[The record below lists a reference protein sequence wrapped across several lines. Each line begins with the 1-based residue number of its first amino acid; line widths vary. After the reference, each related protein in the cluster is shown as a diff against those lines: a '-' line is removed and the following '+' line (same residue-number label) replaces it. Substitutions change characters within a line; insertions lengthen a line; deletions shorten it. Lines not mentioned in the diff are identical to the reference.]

1 MKTQQAE
8 HSTGPGAVQTPAPL
22 PAQLVA
28 GSFLGHVLSAA
39 LLCTLAVSA
48 AQAQSSPR
56 LLSGL
61 NGSNGFKI
69 DGALADDQLGDAVS
83 NAGDV
88 NGDGLDDLLVGAP
101 GADPN
106 GSLSG
111 SSYVLFGQSGGF
123 ASPLSVSTLTGNSGF
138 QLNGEAMFDISG
150 SSLAGAGDVNGDG
163 LDDFLIGAFSAQP
176 NGANSGRAYL
186 VFGTT
191 TGFPSPLALSALN
204 GSNGVQIDG
213 EAAGDGAGE
222 SISSAGDINGD
233 GFADV
238 LIRAANGG
246 QSGRAYV
253 VFGQS
258 AGFLSPL
265 ALGSLNGQN
274 GFRLDSTEGDGQVSS
289 VSGLGDVNG
298 DGVDDLIVGTLRTA
312 AGLPAAQRSYVLF
325 GNRNGF
331 DAAIALSALGG
342 TVGFR
347 IDGEAV
353 GSPTVSAAGDVNG
366 DGLNDLLVGEPSAAG
381 NSGSAYVV
389 YGRSSGFSSP
399 LLLSSLSSTEG
410 FRLDGELAND
420 RAGVALAGAG
430 DLNGDGMDDLLIGTG
445 RADPNFGV
453 IGISYVVY
461 GRSSFPAT
469 LALASLD
476 GINGYALTGEVARD
490 FMGASVS
497 GAGDLNGD
505 GLDDLVVGASRSDM
519 SANNAGRSYVVFGAR
534 DRIFRDGNENTN
546 LDQVY
551 PRLAVRAG
559 FIGSAVRW
567 SNGATCNCDDA
578 PFDFNIYRSGADMAF
593 FWPSGGVNAGV
604 VSGSTYEVL
613 QPGAVIGANSTFS
626 ADATVAA
633 TANWRAGTTGYLG
646 FRWANLNSGFIAYG
660 YAKIQT
666 TGPNGYPVKILR
678 YGINLTGLSVTIPPE

>member
-1 MKTQQAE
+1 MKTQQEE

-22 PAQLVA
+22 SPHSVS
-28 GSFLGHVLSAA
+28 GSFLGHVLSVV
-39 LLCTLAVSA
+39 LLCTLTVSSV
-48 AQAQSSPR
+48 QAQSSPL
-56 LLSGL
+56 LLSSL

-69 DGALADDQLGDAVS
+69 DGALADDQLGAAVS

-88 NGDGLDDLLVGAP
+88 NGDGLDDLLVSAP

-111 SSYVLFGQSGGF
+111 SSYVIFGQSGGF

-138 QLNGEAMFDISG
+138 QLNGEAMFDLSG
-150 SSLAGAGDVNGDG
+150 SRLAGVGDVNGDG
-163 LDDFLIGAFSAQP
+163 LDDFLIGAPSAQP

-191 TGFPSPLALSALN
+191 AGFPSPLALSTLN
-204 GSNGVQIDG
+204 GSNGVKFDG
-213 EAAGDGAGE
+213 EAAGDNAGY
-222 SISSAGDINGD
+222 SISRAGDINGD

-238 LIRAANGG
+238 LIGSLNGG
-246 QSGRAYV
+246 DSGSADV

-258 AGFLSPL
+258 AGLLTPL
-265 ALGSLNGQN
+265 VLGSLNGQD
-274 GFRLDSTEGDGQVSS
+274 GFRLTLDEAGDEVTS

-298 DGVDDLIVGTLRTA
+298 DGLDDLIVATA
-312 AGLPAAQRSYVLF
+312 SIFGLAKSYVLF
-325 GNRNGF
+325 GNPNGF
-331 DAAIALSALGG
+331 NAVIPLSTLGG
-342 TVGFR
+342 SVGFR
-347 IDGEAV
+347 IEGTS
-353 GSPTVSAAGDVNG
+353 GRHTVKAAGDANG
-366 DGLNDLLVGEPSAAG
+366 DGLNDLLVGEPFAAG

-399 LLLSSLSSTEG
+399 LLLSGLSGADG

-420 RAGVALAGAG
+420 QAGVALDGAG
-430 DLNGDGMDDLLIGTG
+430 DLNGDGLDDLLIGTG
-445 RADPNFGV
+445 RADPNFGA
-453 IGISYVVY
+453 IGVSYIVY

-476 GINGYALTGEVARD
+476 GINGYALTGEAARD
-490 FMGASVS
+490 LMGASVS
-497 GAGDLNGD
+497 VAGDLNGD
-505 GLDDLVVGASRSDM
+505 GLDDLVLGASLSDL

-534 DRIFRDGNENTN
+534 DRIFRDGTENTN
-546 LDQVY
+546 LDEFY

-559 FIGSAVRW
+559 FVGSAVRW
-567 SNGATCNCDDA
+567 SNGATCNCDDP
-578 PFDFNIYRSGADMAF
+578 PFDFNIYGSGADMAF
-593 FWPSGGVNAGV
+593 FWPSGGINAGV
-604 VSGSTYEVL
+604 ASGSSYAVL
-613 QPGAVIGANSTFS
+613 QPGAVIGANSTFT
-626 ADATVAA
+626 ATAAVAA

-678 YGINLTGLSVTIPPE
+678 YGVNLTGLSVTIPPE